1 MIEHYKESEGVVK
14 GNYAPFVTIEK
25 FAELVGLS
33 LDAVKGQV
41 KNGKLPV
48 MQRVGL
54 RRGRVFI
61 NMLALEKYAN
71 EQAKEHTNWKS
82 SI

>member
-1 MIEHYKESEGVVK
+1 MIEHYKESEGVIK

-25 FAELVGLS
+25 FADLAGLT

-48 MQRVGL
+48 MQRTGI

-61 NMLALEKYAN
+61 NMLALEEYAE
-71 EQAKEHTNWKS
+71 EQAKEYKNWKS

>member
-1 MIEHYKESEGVVK
+1 MKSE
-14 GNYAPFVTIEK
+14 NNINQQYAPFVTLEK
-25 FAELVGLS
+25 FADLVGLT

-48 MQRVGL
+48 MHRDGA

-61 NMLALEKYAN
+61 NMLALEEYAE
-71 EQAKEHTNWKS
+71 EQAQEYTNWKAA
-82 SI
+82 I

>member
-1 MIEHYKESEGVVK
+1 MIGHNEATR
-14 GNYAPFVTIEK
+14 NIINQQYAPFVTIEK
-25 FAELVGLS
+25 FADLAGLT

-48 MQRVGL
+48 MHRDGI

-61 NMLALEKYAN
+61 NMLALEEYAE
-71 EQAKEHTNWKS
+71 EQAKEHTNWKAA
-82 SI
+82 I